1 MQAKAMNLKRLVFI
15 TGDVHHPPDLIKRLY
30 YKEIATRSDYE
41 LRAALEYAKI
51 VSELNASCTLFV
63 TGKALDMFPSIV
75 KKIASLNAEIGGHT
89 YYAFRGPFYGYTL
102 LIPLY
107 TKIFGTPYGPKL
119 LIRHDVY
126 RTIHALRRVR
136 VDARAWRTHG
146 YHGNE
151 YLYRLLAKLGFKIVS
166 DCISNEFRIFKEH
179 GLTHVCIN
187 MPVDDGLSRLS
198 SNNRIEW
205 YRNYI
210 RVLKQKVMRGEPL
223 VLQLHPV
230 NMALDNFEFL
240 LDVIK
245 ILSKEG
251 YMFLNLSKIV
261 GVSP

>member
-1 MQAKAMNLKRLVFI
+1 
-15 TGDVHHPPDLIKRLY
+15 
-30 YKEIATRSDYE
+30 
-41 LRAALEYAKI
+41 
-51 VSELNASCTLFV
+51 
-63 TGKALDMFPSIV
+63 
-75 KKIASLNAEIGGHT
+75 LNAEIGAHT
-89 YYAFRGPFYGYTL
+89 YYAFIGPFYGYTL

-146 YHGNE
+146 YHDNE
-151 YLYRLLAKLGFKIVS
+151 YLYRKLAKLGFKIVS
-166 DCISNEFRIFKEH
+166 DCISNKFRIFKEH
-179 GLTHVCIN
+179 GLIHVCIN

-223 VLQLHPV
+223 VLQFHPV

-251 YMFLNLSKIV
+251 YTFLNLSKIV